1 MKKKILCLLSIFIL
15 GVSIT
20 PNVYAATMNT
30 AQEERSVTT
39 PSKIEARF
47 TPLNN
52 RLPMG
57 ISQDKLKD
65 LLNINFYDEK
75 GNSLDMG
82 EVQYEISPL
91 IPTKKGNRR

>member
-47 TPLNN
+47 TP
-52 RLPMG
+52 P
-57 ISQDKLKD
+57 Q
-65 LLNINFYDEK
+65 
-75 GNSLDMG
+75 
-82 EVQYEISPL
+82 
-91 IPTKKGNRR
+91 